1 VNVQFTLNFEYKK
14 FTYVLDLC
22 TIQYMYIVRGS
33 CSLAR
38 CVEYKTVCR
47 LNSKQ
52 RGVYA
57 NYITVVVVK
66 DGSRESGGRDVEFP
80 KGRSTRELVDRS
92 KCTDL

>member
-1 VNVQFTLNFEYKK
+1 MP
-14 FTYVLDLC
+14 DLC
-22 TIQYMYIVRGS
+22 TIQYMYIVRAS
-33 CSLAR
+33 RSLAR
-38 CVEYKTVCR
+38 CMEYKTVCR
-47 LNSKQ
+47 LNSRW

-66 DGSRESGGRDVEFP
+66 DCARVGGGRDVEFP